1 MHRRSKLIH
10 PGTHAPVGFHS
21 LVTPTYRGS
30 TVVFE
35 RQADVSDDWR
45 QTENGYSYGLYGTP
59 TVLELGARIAEIEG
73 AHHSFV
79 VPGGQAAIS
88 LIYLAYC
95 KTGTHALVPF
105 TAYGPNREL
114 AAGLLKGLGI
124 SVEAYDPLIGAGIA
138 TLIRENTA
146 LIWAESP
153 GSVTM
158 EIQDVPA
165 IVAAAHRRQ
174 VPVALDN
181 TYAAGVLF
189 DAFAHGVDV
198 SMQALTKYVGGHS
211 DLLLGTV
218 SVADDAAYAAVG
230 NAYKQIGL
238 AVSPDDC
245 SLALRGLLTLG
256 VRLERLEK
264 STLEVARWLATHPKI
279 KTVLHP
285 ALPSCPGHE
294 QWRRDFSGSSSI
306 FSIVFDEECTADQVA
321 GFADRLKLFKIGF
334 SWGGVTS
341 LAVVYPNLQRPAAN
355 HAGRLVRLNVG
366 LEEPSDLI
374 ADLAQALASMPA
386 SARR

>member
-1 MHRRSKLIH
+1 MHWRSKLIH
-10 PGTHAPVGFHS
+10 PSAHAPGGFHS
-21 LVTPTYRGS
+21 LVTPIYRGS

-45 QTENGYSYGLYGTP
+45 QSENGYSYGLYGTP

-95 KTGTHALVPF
+95 KTGTHALVPV

-138 TLIRENTA
+138 DLIRENTA
-146 LIWAESP
+146 LIWVESP

-218 SVADDAAYAAVG
+218 STADAAAYAAIG
-230 NAYKQIGL
+230 AAYKQIGL

-256 VRLERLEK
+256 IRLERLEK

-294 QWRRDFSGSSSI
+294 HWRRDFSGSSSI
-306 FSIVFDEECTADQVA
+306 FSIVFDERFSAAQVA
-321 GFADRLKLFKIGF
+321 GFADRLTLFKIGF

-341 LAVVYPNLQRPAAN
+341 LAMVYPNR
-355 HAGRLVRLNVG
+355 GRLIRLNVG
-366 LEEPSDLI
+366 LEEPADLI
-374 ADLAQALASMPA
+374 ADLAQALNDMPA
-386 SARR
+386 SA

>member
-1 MHRRSKLIH
+1 MHWRSKLIH
-10 PGTHAPVGFHS
+10 PGTHAPGNFRS
-21 LVTPTYRGS
+21 LTTPTYRGS

-45 QTENGYSYGLYGTP
+45 QTENGYTYGLYGTP

-88 LIYLAYC
+88 LIYLAFC
-95 KTGTHALVPF
+95 KTGAHALVPF

-114 AAGLLKGLGI
+114 AAGLLRDLGI
-124 SVEAYDPLIGAGIA
+124 TVEAYDPLIGAGIA
-138 TLIRENTA
+138 ELIRNNTA
-146 LIWAESP
+146 LVWVESP

-158 EIQDVPA
+158 EVQDVPA
-165 IVAAAHRRQ
+165 IVAAAHARK

-218 SVADDAAYAAVG
+218 SVVDGSAYEAIGAV
-230 NAYKQIGL
+230 YKQLGM

-245 SLALRGLLTLG
+245 SLALRGLKTLG

-264 STLEVARWLATHPKI
+264 TALELAQWLADHPHI
-279 KTVLHP
+279 STVLHP

-294 QWRRDFSGSSSI
+294 YWRRDFTGSSSI
-306 FSIVFDEECTADQVA
+306 FSVIFQERFTALQVA
-321 GFADRLKLFKIGF
+321 AFADRLRLFKIGF

-341 LAVVYPNLQRPAAN
+341 LVVVYPNLQRPGKSYG
-355 HAGRLVRLNVG
+355 GRLVRLNVG
-366 LEEPSDLI
+366 LEEPSDLL
-374 ADLAQALASMPA
+374 ADLAQAL
-386 SARR
+386 SAMDAAD